1 MQHNNVV
8 IANGAALSD
17 AVDLWQQTLGGIIMP
32 SAWTAAGLSFQ
43 GHDGQG
49 INEAGGGAGE
59 PPTGSSGWKDIYDA
73 DGTEL
78 VALADASRFITIAP
92 DAFRP
97 VRWLRVRSGTTGTP
111 VNQGAARTLGLVLLT
126 DTGS

>member
-8 IANGAALSD
+8 IANGEALSD
-17 AVDLWQQTLGGIIMP
+17 AVDLWQQTLGGIVMP
-32 SAWTAAGLSFQ
+32 SAWTAAGISFQ

-59 PPTGSSGWKDIYDA
+59 PPAASTGWKDIYDA

-78 VALADASRFITIAP
+78 LASAAASRFITIGP
-92 DAFRP
+92 DAFRS

-111 VNQGAARTLGLVLLT
+111 VNQGAARTLGLVLLA
-126 DTGS
+126 DVGS

>member
-59 PPTGSSGWKDIYDA
+59 PPAGSSGWKDIYDA

-78 VALADASRFITIAP
+78 VALAAASRFITIAP

-97 VRWLRVRSGTTGTP
+97 VRWLRVRSGTSAAA
-111 VNQGAARTLGLVLLT
+111 VNQGAARTLGLVLLA
-126 DTGS
+126 DVGS

>member
-8 IANGAALSD
+8 IANGEALSD
-17 AVDLWQQTLGGIIMP
+17 AVDLWQQTVGGIIMP
-32 SAWTAAGLSFQ
+32 SAWTAATLTFQ

-49 INEAGGGAGE
+49 IFESTGGAGE
-59 PPTGSSGWKDIYDA
+59 PPADATGWKDIYDA
-73 DGTEL
+73 DGVEL
-78 VALADASRFITIAP
+78 AVTADASRFITIAP

-97 VRWLRVRSGTTGTP
+97 VRWFRVRSGSSAAA

>member
-17 AVDLWQQTLGGIIMP
+17 AVDLWQQTVGGIVMP
-32 SAWTAAGLSFQ
+32 SAWTAASLTFQ

-59 PPTGSSGWKDIYDA
+59 PPANSSGWKDIYDA
-73 DGTEL
+73 GGTEL
-78 VALADASRFITIAP
+78 TVVTAASRFVVLQPDPFRAP
-92 DAFRP
+92 
-97 VRWLRVRSGTTGTP
+97 RWLRLRSGTTGTP
-111 VNQGAARTLGLVLLT
+111 VNQGAARTIGLVLLA
-126 DTGS
+126 DVGS